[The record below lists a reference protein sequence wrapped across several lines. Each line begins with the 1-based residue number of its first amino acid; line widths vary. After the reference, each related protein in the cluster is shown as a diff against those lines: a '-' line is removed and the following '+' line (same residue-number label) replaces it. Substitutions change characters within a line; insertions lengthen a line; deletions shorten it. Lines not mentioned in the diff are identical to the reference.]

1 MKTRAIL
8 TTAFFSLLVTAATAQ
23 EGAWTGKLNIQG
35 VELPLVFHF
44 DADGCTMDSPS
55 QGAKGIKADK
65 TISADGKILISVP
78 TAGIAYEGTL
88 DGDTIRGTFKQMG
101 LSLPLNLVPGQ
112 PKHNRPQ
119 TPQGPFPYKT
129 EKVTFTNDGF
139 TFHGTLTLPEGMT
152 AQTPVVLMV
161 TGSGQQ
167 NRDEELFD
175 HKPFAV
181 IADYLARNGIA
192 SLRYD
197 DRGLGDTS
205 VRFYDYTTA
214 DFKRDAEAALTLLR
228 GRFSRVGVLG
238 HSEGGTIA
246 LMLAA
251 ERKPDFIV
259 SMAGMAISGKETILS
274 QNRYQMRT
282 ARIPDEIAEKAVGIL
297 SQVFDKVA
305 AGEDVR
311 SLLQDK
317 TLPPTFIPVIERATK
332 QMSTPYIRH
341 FMTIDVQPLL
351 PSVVCP
357 VLALNGTL
365 DMQVDSKR
373 NLEAIRSGLTGS
385 KHEAVEY
392 ERMNHLFQHCKT
404 GSMTEYSEIEET
416 IAPEVLGKIVSWIK
430 SL

>member
-1 MKTRAIL
+1 MRTRSIL
-8 TTAFFSLLVTAATAQ
+8 LTAFLSILVTAATAQ
-23 EGAWTGKLNIQG
+23 EGAWTGKLSIQG
-35 VELPLVFHF
+35 IELPLVFHF

-55 QGAKGIKADK
+55 QGAKGIKAEK
-65 TISADGKILISVP
+65 TITADGKIRVAVP
-78 TAGIAYEGTL
+78 TAGISYEGTL

-101 LSLPLNLVPGQ
+101 LSLPLNLTPGQ

-119 TPQGPFPYKT
+119 TPQAPFPYKT
-129 EKVTFTNDGF
+129 EEVTFTNDGF

-152 AQTPVVLMV
+152 PETPVVLMV

-175 HKPFAV
+175 HRPFAV

-205 VRFYDYTTA
+205 VRFTDYTTT
-214 DFKRDAEAALTLLR
+214 DFKHDAEAALTLLR
-228 GRFSRVGVLG
+228 GRFGRVGVLG

-259 SMAGMAISGKETILS
+259 SMAGMVISGKETILS

-282 ARIPDEIAEKAVGIL
+282 ARIPDEIAEKAIGIL
-297 SQVFDKVA
+297 SEVFDKAA
-305 AGEDVR
+305 AGEDVG
-311 SLLQDK
+311 SMLQAK
-317 TLPPTFIPVIERATK
+317 NLPPAFIPVIERAVK
-332 QMSTPYIRH
+332 QVSTPYIRN
-341 FMTIDVQPLL
+341 FMKIDVRPLL

-373 NLEAIRSGLTGS
+373 NLEAINRGLTGS
-385 KHEAVEY
+385 KHETVEY
-392 ERMNHLFQHCKT
+392 ESLNHLFQHCKT
-404 GSMTEYSEIEET
+404 GSMTEYNEIEET
-416 IAPEVLGKIVSWIK
+416 IAPEALAKITSWIK

>member
-78 TAGIAYEGTL
+78 TAGISYEGTL

-101 LSLPLNLVPGQ
+101 FSLPLNLVPGQ

-129 EKVTFTNDGF
+129 EEVTFTNDGF

-167 NRDEELFD
+167 NRDEEIFD

-197 DRGLGDTS
+197 DRGMGDTS

-214 DFKRDAEAALTLLR
+214 DFKQDAEAALTLLR
-228 GRFSRVGVLG
+228 GRFGRVGVLG

-297 SQVFDKVA
+297 SQVFDKAA

-373 NLEAIRSGLTGS
+373 NLEAIKNGLSAG

-392 ERMNHLFQHCKT
+392 EGLNHLFQHCKT